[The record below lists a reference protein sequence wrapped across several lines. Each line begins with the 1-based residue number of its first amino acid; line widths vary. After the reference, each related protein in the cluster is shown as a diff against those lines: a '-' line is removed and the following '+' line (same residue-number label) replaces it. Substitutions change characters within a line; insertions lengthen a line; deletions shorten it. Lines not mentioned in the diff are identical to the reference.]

1 MNTWQASY
9 RLIRNQP
16 RAYGLTA
23 FLFGLLSLTTLLP
36 GLLTQ
41 AVFDRLSGDAVAGWS
56 IGTLLALMVGI
67 GVGRFAN
74 VIIGFL
80 TYIRFRHGI
89 SGTLRLNMLSE
100 ILHHPGAAALPNSSG
115 EAVSRFSGDVN
126 EMTRFTADRLVD
138 AWGLILLPII
148 GLAVMFTVNA
158 QITLVIIIP
167 LALVLAF
174 VNVMR
179 RRLEQVRDARR
190 RAASRVIGFIAE
202 MFGAVQAVK
211 VANGER
217 YINARL
223 AELNEERRQTA
234 LKDTL
239 FSELIGT
246 AFNSTVEISTGI
258 ILIMASQAMSR
269 GAFTLGDFALFVAYL
284 WEVTEGLTFIGN
296 MLAVQKQTDVSV
308 HRMARQIENV
318 RRRDESD
325 FAGQALGGVKQAQ
338 VAASHSYEKLLV
350 ATPIYLD
357 GDFPPLPYVARQERD
372 HLRVLTAQKLTYR
385 HPTTGRG
392 IFDIDLH
399 LPHGSFTVVTGRIG
413 SGKSTLLRV
422 LLGLLPLDSGA
433 VYWNGQQIEQRA
445 DFFVPPRAAYTGQ
458 VPRLFSDTLR
468 HNILLGLPEAEAD
481 LDAAIYGAVMEKDL
495 ADLEA
500 GMETMVG
507 PRGVRLSGGQIQRA
521 AAARMLVR
529 RPALYVFDDLSSA
542 LDVETERI
550 LWERLFAHAGA
561 QNGNAPTCLVV
572 SHRRAALRRA
582 DHVIVLKEGRVEDE
596 GPLDTLLGRCR
607 EMQQLW
613 EGRM

>member
-1 MNTWQASY
+1 
-9 RLIRNQP
+9 
-16 RAYGLTA
+16 
-23 FLFGLLSLTTLLP
+23 
-36 GLLTQ
+36 
-41 AVFDRLSGDAVAGWS
+41 
-56 IGTLLALMVGI
+56 
-67 GVGRFAN
+67 
-74 VIIGFL
+74 
-80 TYIRFRHGI
+80 
-89 SGTLRLNMLSE
+89 
-100 ILHHPGAAALPNSSG
+100 
-115 EAVSRFSGDVN
+115 
-126 EMTRFTADRLVD
+126 
-138 AWGLILLPII
+138 
-148 GLAVMFTVNA
+148 
-158 QITLVIIIP
+158 
-167 LALVLAF
+167 LVLAF

-223 AELNEERRQTA
+223 AELNEERRQSA

-269 GAFTLGDFALFVAYL
+269 GTFTLGDFALFVAYL
-284 WEVTEGLTFIGN
+284 WEVTEGLTFVGN

-325 FAGQALGGVKQAQ
+325 FAGQAMGGVKQAQ
-338 VAASHSYEKLLV
+338 VANPLAYEKLLA

-357 GDFPPLPYVARQERD
+357 GDFPPLPYQAQQTGD
-372 HLRVLTAQKLTYR
+372 HLRLLTAQGLTYR

-399 LPHGSFTVVTGRIG
+399 LAHGSFTVVTGRIG

-433 VYWNGQQIEQRA
+433 VYWNGQMVEQRA

-468 HNILLGLPEAEAD
+468 NNILLGMPEAAAD
-481 LDAAIYGAVMEKDL
+481 LDGAIYGAVMEKDL
-495 ADLEA
+495 AALEA

-550 LWERLFAHAGA
+550 LWERLFAQAGA

-582 DHVIVLKEGRVEDE
+582 DHIIVLKDGRVEDE
-596 GPLDTLLGRCR
+596 GRLDALLGRCT